1 MNSTQNFHSECRFCV
16 ISTWLRLAVFASTRH
31 AVADEEGSGALE
43 SVSGA
48 AGAGDGAR

>member
-1 MNSTQNFHSECRFCV
+1 MNSTRNFHSECRFTV
-16 ISTWLRLAVFASTRH
+16 ILTWLRFAVFASTLQ